1 MYPLGCFA
9 SLAMTDGAE
18 TLVARFLRS
27 PTPGPHPDPLPR
39 RAGEGDYCRKVTPL
53 SASVHLAPP
62 ASASSRPKR
71 RWRAAAWA
79 PAMVLILLCVIIA
92 GINRNFLSFGNFVRM
107 SQDAAIPLVLGIGE
121 TFIILMG
128 SIDLSVEGVLTLA
141 AVILS
146 MTVLNGMNDNDL
158 GIVAVLLV
166 LAVGAFVG
174 LVNGVIHVR
183 LKVPSFMATLGTWF
197 IGVGVANALLGGMAT
212 RINDPWIRGL
222 AIKRVLGFPWGV
234 WLALV
239 CLAIAFVIQNYTRLG
254 RYVYALGGGEELA
267 ALSGISVARVRI
279 VTFTLAGVFYAIG
292 GILAAAQLG
301 LGNAQIGNGR
311 LFTTVTAVVVGG
323 TSLSGGQGG
332 VLQTFV
338 GVLIVSVLSNG
349 MVLMGVPPSV
359 QIGFQGL
366 MIIGAVALSID
377 RERMRI
383 VK

>member
-1 MYPLGCFA
+1 M
-9 SLAMTDGAE
+9 
-18 TLVARFLRS
+18 
-27 PTPGPHPDPLPR
+27 
-39 RAGEGDYCRKVTPL
+39 PL
-53 SASVHLAPP
+53 SASLNIAPP
-62 ASASSRPKR
+62 ATAPVRSKR
-71 RWRAAAWA
+71 RLRAAAWA
-79 PAMVLILLCVIIA
+79 PVVVLVLLCVIIA
-92 GINRNFLSFGNFVRM
+92 AINHNFLSVGNFVRM

-128 SIDLSVEGVLTLA
+128 SIDLSVEGVLTLG

-146 MTVLNGMNDNDL
+146 MLVLNGMNSNDL

-166 LAVGAFVG
+166 LLVGAIVG
-174 LVNGVIHVR
+174 FINGIIHVR
-183 LKVPSFMATLGTWF
+183 LRVPSFMTTLGTWF

-222 AIKRVLGFPWGV
+222 AIQRVFWLPWGV

-239 CLAIAFVIQNYTRLG
+239 CLAIALVIQNYTRLG
-254 RYVYALGGGEELA
+254 RYIYALGGGEELA

-292 GILAAAQLG
+292 GILAAAQLR
-301 LGNAQIGNGR
+301 LGNGQIGNGR

-359 QIGFQGL
+359 QIGLQGL
-366 MIIGAVALSID
+366 MIIAAVALSID
-377 RERMRI
+377 
-383 VK
+383 